1 MRTIEPGEA
10 EGQSQMA
17 ALASVAH
24 VEGGILLVN
33 RFIIAS
39 LLSLPVVV
47 LADTPGKVQPDPAT
61 VCGETFSPHELCFE
75 TPKDGVARAEAL
87 SEHFYVVIL
96 KTAERCS
103 IPEEERLQVQAL
115 FPRSKVFSMRFQCDD
130 DLEEDVSYTN
140 VNDQFG
146 FLAVYAGRTIKEARA
161 RLAEVKGTGKFA
173 GANIRRMQAR
183 LVYP

>member
-1 MRTIEPGEA
+1 VNRVLIAVLCSLPA
-10 EGQSQMA
+10 V
-17 ALASVAH
+17 ALADA
-24 VEGGILLVN
+24 
-33 RFIIAS
+33 
-39 LLSLPVVV
+39 
-47 LADTPGKVQPDPAT
+47 PGKVQPDPAT
-61 VCGETFSPHELCFE
+61 PCSESFSPHELCFE

-87 SEHFYVVIL
+87 SEHFYAIIL
-96 KTAERCS
+96 KTAARCS
-103 IPEEERLQVQAL
+103 ISEEERLQVQAL
-115 FPRSKVFSMRFQCDD
+115 FPRSRVFSMRFQCDD

-140 VNDQFG
+140 VNDHFG